1 LIHGKEVIYNIL
13 ANLFLQAV
21 TIISGLILPS
31 MIIRI
36 FGSEINGMISSIKQF
51 IAYLNIVE
59 AGIGGASVVALYKP
73 LAENNSIS
81 RNTILAAT
89 KKFYNKSG
97 WLFVILVIILSL
109 VYPHLINLQKRNYF
123 TGSMVLILGVT
134 GALEFFLIGKY
145 RVLLMADRK
154 NYVTV
159 LIQALGTIVNTLA
172 AVILLKHFNMSILVI
187 QALASLIYLSRY
199 FLLYAYIKKKYPDL
213 SFNVPP
219 NNEALK
225 QKWDVL
231 IHQIAGLVVFG
242 SPVILLTVFCDL
254 KAVSIYTIYSMIFLA
269 LGSLLDSFSNG
280 IQAFFGKLLVADN
293 NDRAKTIFQKYETLY
308 FIIMGWVYS
317 AAYILTIPFMKIY
330 THNMTDAEYIQP
342 VLALL
347 FVIVG
352 VANKLRVPG
361 ILLITGIGHYQE
373 TKNRAILE
381 AVINIIFS
389 LIFINIYGLPGVLI
403 GTVCSFLYRTV
414 DTLIYTATKI
424 LTNTIKKTLFK
435 ITVIGFSYIVLVHF
449 ILFIPFSFGSYYQW
463 FRAAVLIGLLLS
475 VVGGIYITISLKNLI
490 ILKSRKSYD

>member
-1 LIHGKEVIYNIL
+1 
-13 ANLFLQAV
+13 
-21 TIISGLILPS
+21 

-73 LAENNSIS
+73 LAENNSNS
-81 RNTILAAT
+81 RNAILTAT

-97 WLFVILVIILSL
+97 LLFVILVIILSL
-109 VYPHLINLQKRNYF
+109 IYPRLLNLQKENSF
-123 TGSMVLILGVT
+123 TGTMVLVLGIT

-154 NYVTV
+154 NYVTI
-159 LIQALGTIVNTLA
+159 LIQSLGTIVNTLV
-172 AVILLKHFNMSILVI
+172 AVILLRYFNISILII
-187 QALASLIYLSRY
+187 QALTSLIYLSRY
-199 FLLYAYIKKKYPDL
+199 LLLYAYVKNKYPDL
-213 SFNVPP
+213 SFKAPP

-231 IHQIAGLVVFG
+231 THQIAGLVVFG

-254 KAVSIYTIYSMIFLA
+254 KAVSVYAIYSMIFLA
-269 LGSLLDSFSNG
+269 LGALLDSFSNG
-280 IQAFFGKLLVADN
+280 IQAFFGKLLVTHN
-293 NDRAKTIFQKYETLY
+293 NDRAKTVFQKYETLY

-342 VLALL
+342 ILALL

-352 VANKLRVPG
+352 VANKLRMPG

-389 LIFINIYGLPGVLI
+389 IIFITIYGLSGVLI
-403 GTVCSFLYRTV
+403 GTVCSFLYRTI
-414 DTLIYTATKI
+414 DTLIYAATKI
-424 LTNTIKKTLFK
+424 LTNTIKRTLLK
-435 ITVIGFSYIVLVHF
+435 ITVIGFSYIMLVHF
-449 ILFIPFSFGSYYQW
+449 IFFIPFSFGSYYQW
-463 FRAAVLIGLLLS
+463 FKSAVIIGLLLS
-475 VVGGIYITISLKNLI
+475 VVGFVYVALLSKNILFNLVIALYRKLKRN
-490 ILKSRKSYD
+490 DCC